1 MELRR
6 LKTLIAISETG
17 TFAGA
22 AKSVHVTQAAV
33 SQQMKSLEQDLKTTL
48 FDRTKRPPQL
58 NSLGLALTAKARTVV
73 HAYDAM
79 LESLDDGDRLQG
91 QLMLGAVP
99 TTMTGLVPQT
109 VNALKTLY
117 PELHIRIT
125 PGLSADL
132 LPLVD
137 RNNLDCAII
146 SEPYHIPSHMLWIPF
161 SEEPLILLAPRSSTS
176 DDPVELIE
184 DHPFIR
190 FSRKAWVGNLID
202 QWLEKNQIRVRESME
217 LDTLEAISSMV
228 YHELGVSI
236 VPNRSVPSPNPLPV
250 KRLPLGLK
258 AQSRILGLAMRRDNA
273 NTRFIR
279 PLCSA
284 LVEIVRAA
292 GQAREIPMDT
302 DQFSDG

>member
-1 MELRR
+1 MALRR
-6 LKTLIAISETG
+6 LKTLIAISESG

-22 AKSVHVTQAAV
+22 AKSVHITQAAV
-33 SQQMKSLEQDLKTTL
+33 SQQMKSLEQELQTTL

-58 NSLGLALTAKARTVV
+58 NSLGLELTAKARAVV

-79 LESLDDGDRLQG
+79 LDSLNDGDTLQG

-99 TTMTGLVPQT
+99 TTMTGLVPRT
-109 VNALKTLY
+109 VNALKSLY

-137 RNNLDCAII
+137 RNYLDCAIL
-146 SEPYHIPSHMLWIPF
+146 SEPYHIPKHMLWIPF
-161 SEEPLILLAPRSSTS
+161 SEEPLILLAPLSSTS
-176 DDPVELIE
+176 DDPVELIN

-202 QWLEKNQIRVRESME
+202 QWLEKNQIRVNESME

-228 YHELGVSI
+228 YYNLGVSI
-236 VPNRSVPSPNPLPV
+236 VPYRSVPSSNRLPV
-250 KRLPLGLK
+250 KRLPLGTN
-258 AQSRILGLAMRRDNA
+258 APTRILGLATRQDNA
-273 NTRFIR
+273 NNRFVK
-279 PLCSA
+279 PLCTA
-284 LVEIVRAA
+284 LVEIVREA
-292 GQAREIPMDT
+292 GQATEIPIDT
-302 DQFSDG
+302 AQFPDG